1 MLRHRGGRTAPSSP
15 HGASQGCAVFL
26 AAFYCLMP
34 TVKASFL
41 MPDGDAEA
49 LAERLCELASQ
60 PERVER
66 MGQASRELYLANYTE
81 EAAWPKLSAL
91 YDGLITKGRSTS

>member
-1 MLRHRGGRTAPSSP
+1 MPLTLLEA
-15 HGASQGCAVFL
+15 L
-26 AAFYCLMP
+26 AAGLP
-34 TVKASFL
+34 LLATPVGAVPDLVQEGVNGFL
-41 MPDGDAEA
+41 VPVGDVEA

-91 YDGLITKGRSTS
+91 YDRLISEGRSTS